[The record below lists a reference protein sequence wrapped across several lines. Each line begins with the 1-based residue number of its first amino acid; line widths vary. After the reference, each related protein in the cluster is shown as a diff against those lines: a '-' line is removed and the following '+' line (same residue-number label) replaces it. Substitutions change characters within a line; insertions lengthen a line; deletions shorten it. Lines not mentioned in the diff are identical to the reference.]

1 MEGQTVATSDKIS
14 DELWDR
20 LELLALTEEDI
31 GQRQDVAT
39 LLRFREDRCN
49 PLYLFWDFYQ
59 PEAVDPE
66 ANENSPSSSF
76 GELQETIS
84 NLLDRLYEQHRIP
97 YEPDQGHGIKS
108 YLDHL
113 EWVEDILFHRD
124 YEEDGYSPEDFTSE
138 GFCRSLTLPPD
149 LRDLLVFLHV
159 AAARAFLLKR
169 RHGYSDDV
177 RDCLREVERT
187 IGRLKLAGLDMSPMF
202 QHSIGLFQ
210 SAYAVSAMSFV
221 ELGCISYR
229 EGRHAEALHY
239 FAEADGYYVP
249 SAYPTDD
256 DEDWPFEWVFLASLP
271 AEESARTHLRER
283 ISDYRFGGYR
293 GEGLYVSLEEV
304 VGAFHAIR
312 ANRDPETDWNQVA
325 QDCMR
330 LSNTYLLRFIECED
344 EYQEYMEEGYSLEE
358 FIDRRVLVED
368 HADGG
373 SQVRWGLFWYGAYV
387 WASSQLSRSAFQ
399 EMQAEYER
407 NAGEQRLKTY
417 FFGSSWSYI
426 PERAQRR
433 LINAD
438 LLLNSPQMIALDSL
452 LNELR
457 VATEEMCFEVIWQ
470 PLSNARSGSSD
481 LLEFLKIKRTLVERN
496 RDPSITQYISICRSD
511 WYRSFLVSQGIE
523 NDDIRFLTTTLP
535 RDMSQLKTERDLA
548 EHRPGRPI
556 SRTSVES
563 FYKGF
568 LGIGRSGTLPRLI
581 STARNLMGSNSFS
594 G

>member
-1 MEGQTVATSDKIS
+1 MTTSDKIA

-20 LELLALTEEDI
+20 LELLALTEEET
-31 GQRQDVAT
+31 GQRQDVTT
-39 LLRFREDRCN
+39 LLRFREDGCN
-49 PLYLFWDFYQ
+49 PLYLFWDLYQ

-66 ANENSPSSSF
+66 AKAHSHSSNF
-76 GELQETIS
+76 EELQETIS
-84 NLLDRLYEQHRIP
+84 NLLDRLYEQHRLP
-97 YEPDQGHGIKS
+97 YQPDQGHGINS

-113 EWVEDILFHRD
+113 ECAEDILFHRD
-124 YEEDGYSPEDFTSE
+124 YQQDGYSPEDFTSE
-138 GFCRSLTLPPD
+138 EFCRTLTLPPD

-187 IGRLKLAGLDMSPMF
+187 IGCLKLAGLDMGPMY
-202 QHSIGLFQ
+202 QHSIGIFQ

-221 ELGCISYR
+221 ELGSISYR
-229 EGRHAEALHY
+229 EGRYTEALHY
-239 FAEADGYYVP
+239 FAQADAYYEP

-256 DEDWPFEWVFLASLP
+256 DEDWPFEWVFLTYLP
-271 AEESARTHLRER
+271 DEESARLHLRER
-283 ISDYRFGGYR
+283 VSDHRFGAFR
-293 GEGLYVSLEEV
+293 ATGLYISLKEI
-304 VGAFHAIR
+304 VGAFHSIQV
-312 ANRDPETDWNQVA
+312 NRDPETDWKQVA

-330 LSNTYLLRFIECED
+330 LSDTFLLRFIECED

-368 HADGG
+368 HTAVG
-373 SQVRWGLFWYGAYV
+373 SQVRWGVFWYGAYV

-407 NAGEQRLKTY
+407 NAGERRLKTY
-417 FFGSSWSYI
+417 FFGSDWSYI
-426 PERAQRR
+426 PERAQGR

-438 LLLNSPQMIALDSL
+438 LLLNSPQTVALDSL

-457 VATEEMCFEVIWQ
+457 VATEEMCFEVIWK
-470 PLSNARSGSSD
+470 PLANARRGSSD
-481 LLEFLKIKRTLVERN
+481 LLEFLKVKRSLVERN

-511 WYRSFLVSQGIE
+511 WYRNFLVSQSIE
-523 NDDIRFLTTTLP
+523 NDDIRFLTATLP
-535 RDMSQLKTERDLA
+535 RDMSQLKGERDLA
-548 EHRPGRPI
+548 EHRPGRPV

-568 LGIGRSGTLPRLI
+568 LGIGRSGTLPELVAIVRRLK
-581 STARNLMGSNSFS
+581 GSNTHSS
-594 G
+594 